1 MTSGDVFM
9 NAERVFFRTI
19 EEATAAID
27 AIGSSNSQMMAT
39 RAVYVNVL
47 IRQVPENRARLL
59 KRTYKEVGA
68 EVAISHEAYYETEDV
83 VTDMIVMG
91 SVYQHREVRRILTDN
106 PAMGPLIAE
115 IGAVIETVQ
124 QKPD

>member
-1 MTSGDVFM
+1 M

-19 EEATAAID
+19 EEAIAAID

-47 IRQVPENRARLL
+47 IRQVPGNPARLL
-59 KRTYKEVGA
+59 KRTYNEVGA
-68 EVAISHEAYYETEDV
+68 EVAISHEAYYETEGA

-91 SVYQHREVRRILTDN
+91 SLYQHREVRRILMEN
-106 PAMGPLIAE
+106 PAMGPLMAE
-115 IGAVIETVQ
+115 IGAVVETVHQ
-124 QKPD
+124 